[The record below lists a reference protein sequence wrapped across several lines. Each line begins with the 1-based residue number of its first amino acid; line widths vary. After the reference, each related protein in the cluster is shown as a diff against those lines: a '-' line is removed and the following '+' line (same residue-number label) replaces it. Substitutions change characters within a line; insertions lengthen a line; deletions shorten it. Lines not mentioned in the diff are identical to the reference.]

1 MNSKPRGV
9 PSGGRKGGAPPL
21 PPPNSYIR
29 QKTNKR
35 NHNKRKPT
43 WRNAKTHATANKTTA
58 TDPATAPTP
67 TSIEPCYASF
77 HNNTI
82 TCRSEDPTLAWNHVL
97 SKSTAPCLQVS
108 SVVPRTLFA
117 SPRAPETLRVVC
129 ISDTHGKHRRMTKD
143 IPAGDVLIHAGD
155 FTNCG
160 HTSQIKDFCKWM
172 AGMPHTHKILI
183 CGNHDIT
190 CDKDYYNGTAKNG
203 QASWKRFHHN
213 GKNDDVAARRAL
225 RETKNLI
232 YLEDESI
239 VIDGYSFYG
248 SPWQPEFCDWAFN
261 LDRGYPCKMMWDK
274 IPTATDILITHGP
287 PVGHG
292 DMVSQHQRAGCVD
305 LLSAVTERIRP
316 LYHVFGHVHEGYGVT
331 TNQTTTFINAS
342 TCTLSYRPNNAPIVF
357 DLPRKNLNTIPSTKM
372 ESNNS
377 GIIKISAKM
386 KRTIALLTLILGSC
400 CVFLL
405 FQQPWHIHY
414 IFLKDSVNG
423 LLFDRSSLPTTMKD
437 L

>member
-1 MNSKPRGV
+1 M
-9 PSGGRKGGAPPL
+9 
-21 PPPNSYIR
+21 
-29 QKTNKR
+29 
-35 NHNKRKPT
+35 
-43 WRNAKTHATANKTTA
+43 
-58 TDPATAPTP
+58 
-67 TSIEPCYASF
+67 
-77 HNNTI
+77 
-82 TCRSEDPTLAWNHVL
+82 
-97 SKSTAPCLQVS
+97 
-108 SVVPRTLFA
+108 
-117 SPRAPETLRVVC
+117 
-129 ISDTHGKHRRMTKD
+129 
-143 IPAGDVLIHAGD
+143 
-155 FTNCG
+155 
-160 HTSQIKDFCKWM
+160 
-172 AGMPHTHKILI
+172 I

-261 LDRGYPCKMMWDK
+261 LDRGYPCKMMWEK

-292 DMVSQHQRAGCVD
+292 DMVSQQQRAGCVD

-377 GIIKISAKM
+377 GIIKIDGDP
-386 KRTIALLTLILGSC
+386 TLSSCRPTFQPNTAVILCFTLQRQRISPFFYRVC
-400 CVFLL
+400 MESPNKPVFVPVEYLNKNTSTKISKFIRYTPVL
-405 FQQPWHIHY
+405 HAPPWE
-414 IFLKDSVNG
+414 LKGVDSY
-423 LLFDRSSLPTTMKD
+423 
-437 L
+437 